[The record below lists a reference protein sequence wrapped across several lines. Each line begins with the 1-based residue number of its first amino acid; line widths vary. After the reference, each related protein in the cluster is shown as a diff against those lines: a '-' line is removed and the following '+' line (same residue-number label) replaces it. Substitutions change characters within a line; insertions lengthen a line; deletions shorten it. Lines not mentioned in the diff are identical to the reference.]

1 MEYLNRGQ
9 LDYALASI
17 DGLAE
22 HIESISVR
30 GREAEGAEEFTDGQL
45 QHIESA
51 LRDASL
57 GILTHQVE
65 DARVSLS
72 GALDLLGSAAQSS

>member
-22 HIESISVR
+22 HIESIAVR
-30 GREAEGAEEFTDGQL
+30 GRAAEGAEEFTSAQL
-45 QHIESA
+45 HQMESA
-51 LRDASL
+51 LREASL
-57 GILTHQVE
+57 GILTHQV
-65 DARVSLS
+65 DNARTSLS
-72 GALDLLGSAAQSS
+72 GALDLLN